1 MEVQNIPIGEVH
13 PSPMNPR
20 KTFDEDALQE
30 LADNIRQQGL
40 IQPIT
45 VRPRIIEGTEPGSG
59 DAVAIPDG
67 YEIVCGERRY
77 RALSALNKENPE
89 QWATIAAI
97 VREMTDDEA
106 FDAMITENLQ
116 RKDVDPIEEAYAF
129 GQLLEKGNTAEEVAL
144 RFGKSVRFVQDRVKL
159 NNLIPELLLKV
170 RDGSM
175 TIAAGMVICKFEEAS
190 QRKFLSAYGNY
201 EKIGKDVANRFTSSE
216 FMMLNRSS
224 WHQSDNQA
232 DEDFEGGCDTK
243 CSECP
248 LNTTNAN
255 CLFWEMKA
263 TDDGK
268 CTCRP
273 KFEAK
278 HRAYILHFIGEIAED
293 LVKKGDVLE
302 YGKTVLIDTASCW
315 NTDAQ
320 RIHDE
325 VIADIRERGFEV
337 VKPDEVFRSRVYYP
351 ATDDRIPEMLKNGEC
366 YRCIDIFS
374 NGELPSPKVAH
385 YYIKP
390 ISKDAPSTP
399 GEVAPPEAVKLVG
412 QYKRNLEICNEKVGK
427 NHADMAKEMG
437 TTRRRGPLKDEEQ
450 IGFDALILSQ
460 LPAEFFS
467 KYYKICQSS
476 GMRPTVQQLYD
487 IAKGNADDRDLWY
500 REFLRVKMSEGWYPG
515 SLAAHIC
522 SEVMRLWKPDEV
534 QESDMKII
542 HASDKK
548 NAKLKERLEEL
559 GYDVWGKKIKSE
571 KKTDQVEPVIH
582 ETTSD
587 KSLIEQY
594 EEMKKKHPDSI
605 LLFRVGDFYELF
617 EHDAATAATVL
628 GITLTTKRTKGKEHQ
643 LAGFPHHALDTY
655 LPKLVRAG
663 KRVAICEQLQ
673 DPKKKK

>member
-1 MEVQNIPIGEVH
+1 MEVQNIPIGEVY

-20 KTFDEDALQE
+20 KTFEEDALKE

-45 VRPRIIEGTEPGSG
+45 VRPRVTDTLEAGINEIVSIT
-59 DAVAIPDG
+59 DG

-77 RALSALNKENPE
+77 RALSALNAESPE
-89 QWATIAAI
+89 QWPTIAAI

-129 GQLLEKGNTAEEVAL
+129 GQLLEKGNSAEEVAL

-175 TIAAGMVICKFEEAS
+175 AIAAGMIICKFEEAS

-201 EKIGKDVANRFTSSE
+201 DKIGKDAANRFTASE

-224 WHQSDNQA
+224 WYQSDNQA
-232 DEDFEGGCDTK
+232 DEDFEGGCGCK

-263 TDDGK
+263 TDEGK

-278 HRAYILHFIGEIAED
+278 HRAYMLHFIESMADD
-293 LVKKGDVLE
+293 LVKRGDALE
-302 YGKTVLIDTASCW
+302 YGKTVLIDTANCW
-315 NTDAQ
+315 NAEAT

-325 VIADIRERGFEV
+325 VIAEIKESGFEV
-337 VKPDEVFRSRVYYP
+337 VNPGEIFRTRVYYP

-366 YRCIDIFS
+366 YRCIDIFGY
-374 NGELPSPKVAH
+374 GELPSPKVTH
-385 YYIKP
+385 YYVKP
-390 ISKDAPSTP
+390 ITKDAPATP
-399 GEVAPPEAVKLVG
+399 GEIAPPEAVKLVG
-412 QYKRNLEICNEKVGK
+412 QYKRNLEICNEKLGK
-427 NHADMAKEMG
+427 NHSDMAKEMG
-437 TTRRRGPLKDEEQ
+437 TTRRRGPLKNEEQ

-460 LPAEFFS
+460 LPADFFS
-467 KYYKICQSS
+467 KYYKLCESS
-476 GMRPTVQQLYD
+476 GMRPTVQQIYD
-487 IAKGNADDRDLWY
+487 IAKVNADDRDLWY
-500 REFLRVKMSEGWYPG
+500 REFLRVKMSEGWYP
-515 SLAAHIC
+515 SALTAHIC
-522 SEVMRLWKPDEV
+522 SDVMRLWKPDEV

-542 HASDKK
+542 RATERK

-559 GYDVWGKKIKSE
+559 GYDVHGKKIKSE
-571 KKTDQVEPVIH
+571 PKVDRA
-582 ETTSD
+582 
-587 KSLIEQY
+587 KSANSTIENISLQY
-594 EEMKKKHPDSI
+594 KEMKELHKDAL
-605 LLFRVGDFYELF
+605 LLFRVGNNYIAI
-617 EHDAATAATVL
+617 HDDADAVFAE
-628 GITLTTKRTKGKEHQ
+628 TLSGLDEKKVKGEKVKICKFS
-643 LAGFPHHALDTY
+643 ADVLDTT
-655 LPKLVRAG
+655 LPQLVRAG

-673 DPKKKK
+673 DPKKK

>member
-1 MEVQNIPIGEVH
+1 MEVQNIPIGEVY
-13 PSPMNPR
+13 PSPDNPR
-20 KTFDEDALQE
+20 KTFDEDALLE
-30 LADNIRQQGL
+30 LKESIRNQGL
-40 IQPIT
+40 IQPVT
-45 VRPRIIEGTEPGSG
+45 VRLKNGR
-59 DAVAIPDG
+59 

-77 RALSALNKENPE
+77 RAMSALSAESPE
-89 QWATIAAI
+89 QWPTIAAI

-129 GQLLEKGNTAEEVAL
+129 SQLLERGSTAEEVAL
-144 RFGKSVRFVQDRVKL
+144 RVGKPVRFVQDRVKL

-175 TIAAGMVICKFEEAS
+175 AIAAGMVICKFEEAS
-190 QRKFLSAYGNY
+190 QRKFLAAFGNY
-201 EKIGKDVANRFTSSE
+201 EKISKEQASRFTAQE
-216 FMMLNRSS
+216 FMTLNRSS
-224 WHQSDNQA
+224 WYQSDDQA
-232 DEDFEGGCDTK
+232 DEDFEGGCDRK

-248 LNTTNAN
+248 LNTANAN

-278 HRAYILHFIGEIAED
+278 HRAYALHYINRISED
-293 LVKKGDVLE
+293 LVKKGDALE
-302 YGKTVLIDTASCW
+302 YGKSVLVDTASCW
-315 NTDAQ
+315 SDDSK

-325 VIADIRERGFEV
+325 AITEIKELGFEI
-337 VKPDEVFRSRVYYP
+337 VKPDEIFGSRVYYS

-366 YRCIDIFS
+366 YRCIEIFG
-374 NGELPSPKVAH
+374 NNDLPYPKVVH

-427 NHADMAKEMG
+427 NHSDMAKEMG

-460 LPAEFFS
+460 LPAEFFA

-476 GMRPTVQQLYD
+476 GMRPTVQQIYD

-515 SLAAHIC
+515 ALTAHIC

-534 QESDMKII
+534 QEEDMKII
-542 HASDKK
+542 RATEKK
-548 NAKLKERLEEL
+548 NARLKERLEEL
-559 GYDVWGKKIKSE
+559 GYDVHGKKIKTE
-571 KKTDQVEPVIH
+571 KKADQVESVIH

-587 KSLIEQY
+587 KSLMEQY
-594 EEMKKKHPDSI
+594 EEMKKKHPDSL

-617 EHDAATAATVL
+617 EQDAATAAIVL
-628 GITLTTKRTKGKEHQ
+628 GITLTTRTTKGKAYQ
-643 LAGFPHHALDTY
+643 LCGFPAHSLDTY

-663 KRVAICEQLQ
+663 KRVAICEQLD
-673 DPKKKK
+673 DPKNKK

>member
-20 KTFDEDALQE
+20 KTFEEDALQE

-40 IQPIT
+40 LQPIT
-45 VRPRIIEGTEPGSG
+45 VRPKIVQLALNEEVT
-59 DAVAIPDG
+59 DG

-77 RALSALNKENPE
+77 RALCALNAENPE
-89 QWATIAAI
+89 QWPTIAAI

-144 RFGKSVRFVQDRVKL
+144 RFGKSVRFVQNRVKL

-175 TIAAGMVICKFEEAS
+175 AIAAGMVICKFEEAS
-190 QRKFLSAYGNY
+190 QRKFLAAYGNY
-201 EKIGKDVANRFTSSE
+201 EKIGKDMATRFTASE
-216 FMMLNRSS
+216 FMMLNRSP
-224 WHQSDNQA
+224 WYQSDNQE
-232 DEDFEGGCDTK
+232 DEDFEGGCNRK

-248 LNTTNAN
+248 LNTANAN

-268 CTCRP
+268 CTSRP
-273 KFEAK
+273 QFEAK
-278 HRAYILHFIGEIAED
+278 HRAYILYFIEGMSDELI
-293 LVKKGDVLE
+293 KKGDALE
-302 YGKTVLIDTASCW
+302 YGKTVLVDTANCW
-315 NTDAQ
+315 NTEAK

-325 VIADIRERGFEV
+325 VISEIIEKGFEV
-337 VKPDEVFRSRVYYP
+337 VKPEEVFRSRVYYP

-366 YRCIDIFS
+366 YRCIDIFG

-390 ISKDAPSTP
+390 ISKDAPATP
-399 GEVAPPEAVKLVG
+399 GEIVPPEAVKLVG
-412 QYKRNLEICNEKVGK
+412 QFKRNLEICNEKIGK
-427 NHADMAKEMG
+427 SHSDMAKEMG

-450 IGFDALILSQ
+450 IGFDALILNQ

-476 GMRPTVQQLYD
+476 GMRPTVQQIYD

-522 SEVMRLWKPDEV
+522 SDVMRLWKPDEV

-542 HASDKK
+542 HATEKK
-548 NAKLKERLEEL
+548 NTKLKERLEEL
-559 GYDVWGKKIKSE
+559 GYDVHGKKIK
-571 KKTDQVEPVIH
+571 TEPKV
-582 ETTSD
+582 D
-587 KSLIEQY
+587 RAKSASSSIENICLQY
-594 EEMKKKHPDSI
+594 KEMKKLHKDAL
-605 LLFRVGDFYELF
+605 LLFRVGNNYIALHDDADAVFAETLSGFDFKK
-617 EHDAATAATVL
+617 V
-628 GITLTTKRTKGKEHQ
+628 KGEKVKICKFS
-643 LAGFPHHALDTY
+643 ADILDTI
-655 LPKLVRAG
+655 LPQLVRAG
-663 KRVAICEQLQ
+663 KRVAICDQLK
-673 DPKKKK
+673 DPEKK

>member
-1 MEVQNIPIGEVH
+1 MEVRNIPIGEVH
-13 PSPMNPR
+13 PSLMNPR
-20 KTFDEDALQE
+20 KTFDEDAIHE
-30 LADNIRQQGL
+30 LAENIRHQGL

-45 VRPRIIEGTEPGSG
+45 VRPKIFEGIEPGSG

-77 RALSALNKENPE
+77 RAMSILHAENSE
-89 QWATIAAI
+89 QWDTVAAI

-175 TIAAGMVICKFEEAS
+175 SIAAGMVICKFEESS

-201 EKIGKDVANRFTSSE
+201 EKIGKDAANRFTASE

-224 WHQSDNQA
+224 WYQQDDN
-232 DEDFEGGCDTK
+232 EFEGGCGCK
-243 CSECP
+243 CVECP
-248 LNTTNAN
+248 LNTANAN

-263 TDDGK
+263 TDEGK

-278 HRAYILHFIGEIAED
+278 HRAYMLHFIDGMTDD
-293 LVKKGDVLE
+293 LIKKGDVLE

-315 NTDAQ
+315 NADSK

-325 VIADIRERGFEV
+325 VIADITEKGFEV
-337 VKPDEVFRSRVYYP
+337 AKPDEVFRSRVYYP
-351 ATDDRIPEMLKNGEC
+351 ATDDRIPDMLKNGEC

-374 NGELPSPKVAH
+374 DGDLPSPKVAH

-390 ISKDAPSTP
+390 ISKDAPATP
-399 GEVAPPEAVKLVG
+399 SEIAPPEAVKLVG
-412 QYKRNLEICNEKVGK
+412 QYKRNLEIGNEKLGK
-427 NHADMAKEMG
+427 NHSDMAKEMG
-437 TTRRRGPLKDEEQ
+437 TTRRRGPLKDEEL

-487 IAKGNADDRDLWY
+487 IAKGNIDDRDLWY
-500 REFLRVKMSEGWYPG
+500 REFLRVRMSEGWYPG
-515 SLAAHIC
+515 ALTAHIC

-534 QESDMKII
+534 QEADMKII
-542 HASDKK
+542 RATEKK
-548 NAKLKERLEEL
+548 NEKIKERLEEL
-559 GYDVWGKKIKSE
+559 GYDVWGKKVKTEPKADRAKSASATIE
-571 KKTDQVEPVIH
+571 TICLQYKEQKKLHKDA
-582 ETTSD
+582 
-587 KSLIEQY
+587 L
-594 EEMKKKHPDSI
+594 
-605 LLFRVGDFYELF
+605 LLFRVDNNYIAI
-617 EHDAATAATVL
+617 HDDADAVFAETLSGLNEKEVKGENIKICKFSADVL
-628 GITLTTKRTKGKEHQ
+628 DKI
-643 LAGFPHHALDTY
+643 
-655 LPKLVRAG
+655 LPQIIRAG
-663 KRVAICEQLQ
+663 NRVAICEQLQ

>member
-1 MEVQNIPIGEVH
+1 MEVQNIPIGEVY

-20 KTFDEDALQE
+20 KTFEEDALKE

-45 VRPRIIEGTEPGSG
+45 VRPRVTDTLEAGINEIVT
-59 DAVAIPDG
+59 ITDG

-77 RALSALNKENPE
+77 RALSALNAESPE
-89 QWATIAAI
+89 QWPTIAAI

-129 GQLLEKGNTAEEVAL
+129 GQLLEKGNNAEEVAL

-175 TIAAGMVICKFEEAS
+175 AIAAGMIICKFEEAS

-201 EKIGKDVANRFTSSE
+201 DKIGKDAANRFTASE

-224 WHQSDNQA
+224 WYQSDNQA
-232 DEDFEGGCDTK
+232 DEDFEGGCGCK

-263 TDDGK
+263 TDEGK

-278 HRAYILHFIGEIAED
+278 HRAYMLHFIESMADD
-293 LVKKGDVLE
+293 LVKKGDALE
-302 YGKTVLIDTASCW
+302 YGKTVLIDTANCW
-315 NTDAQ
+315 NAEAT

-325 VIADIRERGFEV
+325 MIAEIKESGFEV
-337 VKPDEVFRSRVYYP
+337 VNPNEIFRARVYYP

-366 YRCIDIFS
+366 YRCIDIFGY
-374 NGELPSPKVAH
+374 GELPSPKVTH
-385 YYIKP
+385 YYVKP
-390 ISKDAPSTP
+390 ITKDAPATP
-399 GEVAPPEAVKLVG
+399 GEIAPPEAVKLVG
-412 QYKRNLEICNEKVGK
+412 QYKRNLEICNEKLGK
-427 NHADMAKEMG
+427 NHSDMAKEMG
-437 TTRRRGPLKDEEQ
+437 TTRRRGSLKNEEQ

-467 KYYKICQSS
+467 KYYKICESS
-476 GMRPTVQQLYD
+476 GMRPTVQQIYD

-515 SLAAHIC
+515 ALTAHIC
-522 SEVMRLWKPDEV
+522 SDVMRLWKPDEV

-542 HASDKK
+542 RATEKK

-559 GYDVWGKKIKSE
+559 GYDVHGKKIKTE
-571 KKTDQVEPVIH
+571 PKVDQA
-582 ETTSD
+582 
-587 KSLIEQY
+587 KSANSTIENICLQY
-594 EEMKKKHPDSI
+594 KEMKKLHKDAL
-605 LLFRVGDFYELF
+605 LLFRVGNNYIAI
-617 EHDAATAATVL
+617 HDDADAVFAE
-628 GITLTTKRTKGKEHQ
+628 TLTGLDEKKVKGEKVKICKFS
-643 LAGFPHHALDTY
+643 ADVLDTT
-655 LPKLVRAG
+655 LPQLVRAG

-673 DPKKKK
+673 DPKKK

>member
-20 KTFDEDALQE
+20 KTFEEDALKE

-45 VRPRIIEGTEPGSG
+45 VRPRIITGVEPGSG

-77 RALSALNKENPE
+77 RAMSAINAELPE
-89 QWATIAAI
+89 QWPTIAAI

-129 GQLLEKGNTAEEVAL
+129 GQLLEKGSTAEEVAL

-175 TIAAGMVICKFEEAS
+175 AIAAGMVICKFEEAS
-190 QRKFLSAYGNY
+190 QRKFYSAFGNY
-201 EKIGKDVANRFTSSE
+201 EKISKEQANRFTAQE
-216 FMMLNRSS
+216 FMTLNRSS
-224 WHQSDNQA
+224 WYQSDDQA
-232 DEDFEGGCDTK
+232 DEDFEGGCDRK
-243 CSECP
+243 CKECP
-248 LNTTNAN
+248 LNTANAN

-278 HRAYILHFIGEIAED
+278 HRAYMLHYIERMSED
-293 LVKKGDVLE
+293 LVKKGDALE
-302 YGKTVLIDTASCW
+302 YGKSVLIDTASCW
-315 NTDAQ
+315 SEDSK

-325 VIADIRERGFEV
+325 AIAEIKELGFEI
-337 VKPDEVFRSRVYYP
+337 VKPDEIFGSRVYYS

-366 YRCIDIFS
+366 YRCIEIFG
-374 NGELPSPKVAH
+374 NNDLPYPKVVH

-390 ISKDAPSTP
+390 ISKDTPSTP

-412 QYKRNLEICNEKVGK
+412 QYKLNLEICNEKIGK
-427 NHADMAKEMG
+427 SHSDMAKEMG

-450 IGFDALILSQ
+450 IGFDALILSL

-476 GMRPTVQQLYD
+476 GMRPTVQQIYD
-487 IAKGNADDRDLWY
+487 IAKGNTDDRDLWY

-515 SLAAHIC
+515 ALSAHIC

-534 QESDMKII
+534 QEEDMKII
-542 HASDKK
+542 HATEKK

-559 GYDVWGKKIKSE
+559 GYDVHGKKIK
-571 KKTDQVEPVIH
+571 TEPKVDRAKSASSSI
-582 ETTSD
+582 ET
-587 KSLIEQY
+587 ICIQY
-594 EEMKKKHPDSI
+594 KEMKKLHKDAL
-605 LLFRVGDFYELF
+605 LLFRVGNNYIAL
-617 EHDAATAATVL
+617 HDDADAVFAE
-628 GITLTTKRTKGKEHQ
+628 TLSGLDEKKVKGEKVKICKFS
-643 LAGFPHHALDTY
+643 ADILDTI
-655 LPKLVRAG
+655 LPQLVRAG
-663 KRVAICEQLQ
+663 KRVATCEQLQ